1 MNVTVNQEQ
10 LRTLGSYIPTQCGT
24 TLQNDP
30 PEVILLGA
38 ITYIQNVE
46 LSICRKDE
54 TIREL
59 ANIADDL
66 EAENYDLL
74 SDAEIKGKDEAD
86 DHAHLKGLYE
96 KLLDDYVAVRSE
108 LRAYR
113 LVSELAEKYPDGQYD
128 ESDGVQYLKNLL
140 DSNVDKS

>member
-10 LRTLGSYIPTQCGT
+10 LRTLGCYIPTKCGI
-24 TLQNDP
+24 TLQDES

-38 ITYIQNVE
+38 ITHIENLE

-59 ANIADDL
+59 SIIADDL
-66 EAENYDLL
+66 EAENNDLL
-74 SDAEIKGKDEAD
+74 SDVEDKDKDEAD
-86 DHAHLKGLYE
+86 DNAHLKGLYE
-96 KLLDDYVAVRSE
+96 KLLDDYVTVRSE

-113 LVSELAEKYPDGQYD
+113 LVSELAEKYPDGCYD

>member
-1 MNVTVNQEQ
+1 MNITVNQKQ
-10 LRTLGSYIPTQCGT
+10 LRTLGSYIPTKCGI
-24 TLQNDP
+24 TLQDES

-38 ITYIQNVE
+38 LTHIENLE

-59 ANIADDL
+59 SIIADDL
-66 EAENYDLL
+66 EEENNDLL
-74 SDAEIKGKDEAD
+74 SDVDDKGNNEAD
-86 DHAHLKGLYE
+86 DLKHLQGLYD
-96 KLLDDYVAVRSE
+96 KLLDDYVTVRSE

-113 LVSELAEKYPDGQYD
+113 LVSELAEKYPEGEYN

>member
-10 LRTLGSYIPTQCGT
+10 LRTLGCYIPTKCGST
-24 TLQNDP
+24 MQYDP
-30 PEVILLGA
+30 ADAILYGA
-38 ITYIQNVE
+38 VSYITNLEQTI
-46 LSICRKDE
+46 SHKDE

-59 ANIADDL
+59 CIISDDL
-66 EAENYDLL
+66 EAENMDLI
-74 SDAEIKGKDEAD
+74 SKAETENKNLED
-86 DHAHLKGLYE
+86 DHEHLKGLYD
-96 KLLDDYVAVRSE
+96 KLLDDYVTVRSE

-113 LVSELAEKYPDGQYD
+113 LVAELVEKYPDGHYD

>member
-1 MNVTVNQEQ
+1 MNITVNHEQ
-10 LRTLGSYIPTQCGT
+10 LRTLGSYIPTQCGI
-24 TLQNDP
+24 TLRDES

-38 ITYIQNVE
+38 ITHIENLE

-59 ANIADDL
+59 SIISDDL
-66 EAENYDLL
+66 EAENNDLL
-74 SDAEIKGKDEAD
+74 SDVEDKDKNAAD
-86 DHAHLKGLYE
+86 DLKHLQGLYD
-96 KLLDDYVAVRSE
+96 KLLDDYVTVRSE

-140 DSNVDKS
+140 DYNVDKS